1 MSALINSPAPAS
13 PAVVGPSGNHD
24 EAVRRL
30 RSEMAPVRLQFTWFG
45 LNKALNPEQKAR
57 AAATFEADAPFV
69 SAGKK
74 LWDTRTPAFRAVSAV
89 RTKIIESWR
98 GMSLPFPEPGVRLLR
113 RDQVEMFLSL
123 MTDYRVELADAV
135 AELDRHYGDLR
146 ASAAR
151 QLGDLYDPN
160 DYPPSLTG
168 LFDVSWDFPNVEPP
182 GYLLALSPG
191 LYREEQRRVRQR
203 FDEAVRLAEE
213 AFLAEFARLV
223 GHLTERLGTEADGT
237 PRVFRDSAVG
247 NLSAFFE
254 RFRQLDV
261 RSHEQLDALVTEA
274 QRIVRGIGPQDLRD
288 QRDLRQ
294 HVAERLGRVRDE
306 LETLVIDRPRR
317 RVLRG
322 PSPASPSPSSET

>member
-1 MSALINSPAPAS
+1 MSALVASHVPAS
-13 PAVVGPSGNHD
+13 PALGGPTGSHD

-30 RSEMAPVRLQFTWFG
+30 RSEMAPVRLSFTWFG
-45 LNKALNPEQKAR
+45 INKSLNAEQKAR

-74 LWDTRTPAFRAVSAV
+74 LFDTKVPTYRAVSAV

-113 RDQVEMFLSL
+113 RDQVEAFLSL
-123 MTDYRVELADAV
+123 MTDYRIELADAV
-135 AELDRHYGDLR
+135 AELDRHYADLR
-146 ASAAR
+146 EAAAR
-151 QLGDLYDPN
+151 QLGDLFDPN
-160 DYPPSLTG
+160 DYPASLTG
-168 LFDVSWDFPNVEPP
+168 LFDVSWDFPNIEPP
-182 GYLLALSPG
+182 GYLLAMSPA
-191 LYREEQRRVRQR
+191 LYRDEQRRVRER

-213 AFLAEFARLV
+213 AFVAEFGRLV
-223 GHLTERLGTEADGT
+223 AHLTERLGTEADGS

-247 NLSAFFE
+247 NLGAFFE

-288 QRDLRQ
+288 RRELRQ
-294 HVAERLGRVRDE
+294 HVAERLGQVRTE
-306 LETLVIDRPRR
+306 LDTLVVERPRR

-322 PSPASPSPSSET
+322 PSPSSSSSEG

>member
-1 MSALINSPAPAS
+1 MTMSALIDSHTPAS
-13 PAVVGPSGNHD
+13 PSVVGPSGNHD
-24 EAVRRL
+24 EAIRRL
-30 RSEMAPVRLQFTWFG
+30 RGEMAPVRLQFTWFG
-45 LNKALNPEQKAR
+45 LNKSLNAEQKAR

-74 LWDTRTPAFRAVSAV
+74 LWDTKTPAFRAVSAV

-113 RDQVEMFLSL
+113 RDQVEAFLAL

-151 QLGDLYDPN
+151 QLGDLYDPS
-160 DYPPSLTG
+160 DYPATLTG

-182 GYLLALSPG
+182 GYLLALSPC

-247 NLSAFFE
+247 NLSEFFE

-288 QRDLRQ
+288 QRDLRR
-294 HVAERLGRVRDE
+294 HVAERLGRVQDE
-306 LETLVIDRPRR
+306 LQTLVVDRPRR

-322 PSPASPSPSSET
+322 PSPASPSSGT